1 MISNTF
7 VGLAG
12 AGGHYYYGSRN
23 VVMSPD
29 GTRLFWT
36 GAAYNANL
44 NEIGYLGEEIYGT
57 TAHGDLARGNLHVFN
72 VSNGQS
78 IYTWPFTTSVMAVSG
93 DQQKV
98 FLFNTT
104 TKQFVTIP
112 MISIALP
119 STQSPRASLTPAFIQ
134 IDELKHRLHR
144 ARWQADLRQTL
155 IQPLRPGIAP
165 AAFGHE
171 RIPHFDFL
179 LARLTAI
186 RERPREQLL
195 ITAPFERFRFERRV
209 IDVEETAAAPVKSS
223 LHRCSSHGLPPLGQF
238 PRRSEPDLVQHATEI
253 NDALDL
259 IERAAKSGNK
269 GRVRKRHA

>member
-57 TAHGDLARGNLHVFN
+57 TAHGDLALGNLHVFN

-112 MISIALP
+112 MISIAVVPGPGLNP
-119 STQSPRASLTPAFIQ
+119 TPANGAIVN
-134 IDELKHRLHR
+134 LPLTNL
-144 ARWQADLRQTL
+144 RW
-155 IQPLRPGIAP
+155 
-165 AAFGHE
+165 E
-171 RIPHFDFL
+171 
-179 LARLTAI
+179 
-186 RERPREQLL
+186 
-195 ITAPFERFRFERRV
+195 
-209 IDVEETAAAPVKSS
+209 SS
-223 LHRCSSHGLPPLGQF
+223 SGWTTSNGGLP
-238 PRRSEPDLVQHATEI
+238 A
-253 NDALDL
+253 
-259 IERAAKSGNK
+259 
-269 GRVRKRHA
+269 